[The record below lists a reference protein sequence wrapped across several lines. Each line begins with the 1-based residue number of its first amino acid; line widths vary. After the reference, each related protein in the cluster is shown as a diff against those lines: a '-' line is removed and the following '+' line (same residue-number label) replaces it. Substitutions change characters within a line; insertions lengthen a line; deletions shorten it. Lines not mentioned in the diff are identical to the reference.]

1 MSDFSIDR
9 AQFTDYVG
17 SKGYVSPLSVKL
29 VDGRWFFDLSASGLS
44 MDHDNLKSQLTTPAT
59 AKGLPASI
67 QFETLG
73 LPAMS
78 EPSYELVFV
87 FLSGTDRVH
96 DAGERE
102 ISVALEATV
111 SSSQTLLTIA
121 TNKQRKV
128 IAIDPPI
135 SGFNELPVD
144 FPLTVAPLLAIE
156 AGGSGFN
163 GTFELASLF
172 AFVSGS
178 PLLKS
183 ALSGDFFSLAGQ
195 RFMSIEVR
203 PFGSNKS
210 IFSVDV
216 RLPISL
222 QSNQAPQ
229 IVKTPAPI
237 LLTDGESTLS
247 LASLFS
253 DATTDTVT
261 YSIKGESDSAFEV
274 IGTSLDLSFWTDDR
288 ISPGTQ
294 AKFTLRAT
302 DQSNAAAETDL
313 QVIRATKNESPVAYA
328 FDSNL
333 KVADTW
339 RYDAQYHRNTTTA
352 DADALQ
358 LGDVISALKFFL
370 RLQTPTAIQQRA
382 ADYDDDGDIDLSDVI
397 GALKGFLHLPGS
409 TPTWEIFDVDAS
421 DGVELVGLLNG
432 DVDGSW
438 GTSV

>member
-1 MSDFSIDR
+1 
-9 AQFTDYVG
+9 
-17 SKGYVSPLSVKL
+17 
-29 VDGRWFFDLSASGLS
+29 
-44 MDHDNLKSQLTTPAT
+44 
-59 AKGLPASI
+59 
-67 QFETLG
+67 
-73 LPAMS
+73 
-78 EPSYELVFV
+78 
-87 FLSGTDRVH
+87 
-96 DAGERE
+96 
-102 ISVALEATV
+102 
-111 SSSQTLLTIA
+111 
-121 TNKQRKV
+121 
-128 IAIDPPI
+128 
-135 SGFNELPVD
+135 
-144 FPLTVAPLLAIE
+144 
-156 AGGSGFN
+156 
-163 GTFELASLF
+163 
-172 AFVSGS
+172 
-178 PLLKS
+178 
-183 ALSGDFFSLAGQ
+183 
-195 RFMSIEVR
+195 
-203 PFGSNKS
+203 
-210 IFSVDV
+210 
-216 RLPISL
+216 
-222 QSNQAPQ
+222 
-229 IVKTPAPI
+229 
-237 LLTDGESTLS
+237 
-247 LASLFS
+247 
-253 DATTDTVT
+253 
-261 YSIKGESDSAFEV
+261 V

-432 DVDGSW
+432 DIDGSW